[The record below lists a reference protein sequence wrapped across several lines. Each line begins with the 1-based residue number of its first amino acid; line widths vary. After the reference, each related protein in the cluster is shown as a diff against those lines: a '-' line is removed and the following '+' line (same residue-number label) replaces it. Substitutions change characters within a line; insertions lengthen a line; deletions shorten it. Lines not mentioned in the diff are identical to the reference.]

1 MRRVRADFPD
11 VHVAAIIDDTNFL
24 ARDPSRA
31 SAAMLAW
38 AREMM
43 AIGVDTVVHKT
54 LVTASDNC
62 DLSAG
67 VPGATTAPGGI
78 NFVGTPVGTPESV
91 ADSFAASFITKRL
104 AGSIRQLGRM
114 HLLGAPQLAVRLLQ
128 TTFVGRARYLASI
141 VSGD

>member
-1 MRRVRADFPD
+1 MLDAVRSACPQLLHLFRLAYGGPRRMVWGRRSPGKNRTDVFVCEEGTVQGCVLASLGYCLAVLPAMRRVRAAFPD

-54 LVTASDNC
+54 L
-62 DLSAG
+62 
-67 VPGATTAPGGI
+67 AT
-78 NFVGTPVGTPESV
+78 V
-91 ADSFAASFITKRL
+91 
-104 AGSIRQLGRM
+104 
-114 HLLGAPQLAVRLLQ
+114 
-128 TTFVGRARYLASI
+128 
-141 VSGD
+141 